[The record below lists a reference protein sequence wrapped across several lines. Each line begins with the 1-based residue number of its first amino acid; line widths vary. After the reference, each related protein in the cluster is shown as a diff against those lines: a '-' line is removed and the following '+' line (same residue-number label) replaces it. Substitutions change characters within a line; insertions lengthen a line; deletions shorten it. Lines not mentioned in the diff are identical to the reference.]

1 MCSSQLRKWLQNWWK
16 TFFHFRGGK
25 DLNKKWIYNVNSKSC
40 LPPKNCWWNFKFI
53 CVMNVNCSKKIFER
67 ATQFS
72 KQGLDRG
79 MENERW
85 LSGGLIWKKLS
96 FQSRLES
103 FFHINPP
110 LIIDEMRLQNSVQYH
125 STNFSGQDE
134 EGNIYKG
141 IVNFMIVTL
150 KQSIPVVIK
159 SYPETKMNRK

>member
-1 MCSSQLRKWLQNWWK
+1 
-16 TFFHFRGGK
+16 
-25 DLNKKWIYNVNSKSC
+25 
-40 LPPKNCWWNFKFI
+40 
-53 CVMNVNCSKKIFER
+53 MNVNCSKKIFER

-79 MENERW
+79 MENGRW
-85 LSGGLIWKKLS
+85 LSGGVFLK
-96 FQSRLES
+96 
-103 FFHINPP
+103 NPPP

>member
-16 TFFHFRGGK
+16 TFFHFCGGK

-79 MENERW
+79 MENGRW

-96 FQSRLES
+96 FQSRLKWK
-103 FFHINPP
+103 FFSYQPTTHYWPNAFAKFSAI
-110 LIIDEMRLQNSVQYH
+110 SQYE
-125 STNFSGQDE
+125 FFWSGW
-134 EGNIYKG
+134 GGKH
-141 IVNFMIVTL
+141 L
-150 KQSIPVVIK
+150 
-159 SYPETKMNRK
+159 

>member
-1 MCSSQLRKWLQNWWK
+1 
-16 TFFHFRGGK
+16 
-25 DLNKKWIYNVNSKSC
+25 
-40 LPPKNCWWNFKFI
+40 
-53 CVMNVNCSKKIFER
+53 MNVNCSKKIFER

-79 MENERW
+79 MENGRW
-85 LSGGLIWKKLS
+85 LSGGVVLKKN
-96 FQSRLES
+96 

>member
-16 TFFHFRGGK
+16 TFFHFCGGK

-79 MENERW
+79 MENGRW

-96 FQSRLES
+96 FQSRLKWK
-103 FFHINPP
+103 FFSYQPHHSLLTKCVCKIQCNITVRIF
-110 LIIDEMRLQNSVQYH
+110 LVRMRR
-125 STNFSGQDE
+125 
-134 EGNIYKG
+134 
-141 IVNFMIVTL
+141 
-150 KQSIPVVIK
+150 
-159 SYPETKMNRK
+159 ETFIRV

>member
-16 TFFHFRGGK
+16 TSFHFSGGK

-79 MENERW
+79 IENGRW
-85 LSGGLIWKKLS
+85 LSGGLIPQCTLWFWLFRSLYGFVQDIIGLS
-96 FQSRLES
+96 PDLVCWTIL
-103 FFHINPP
+103 H
-110 LIIDEMRLQNSVQYH
+110 LILKMWI
-125 STNFSGQDE
+125 FK
-134 EGNIYKG
+134 NI
-141 IVNFMIVTL
+141 
-150 KQSIPVVIK
+150 
-159 SYPETKMNRK
+159 KMLY

>member
-79 MENERW
+79 MENGRW
-85 LSGGLIWKKLS
+85 LSGGVFFKK
-96 FQSRLES
+96 
-103 FFHINPP
+103 
-110 LIIDEMRLQNSVQYH
+110 
-125 STNFSGQDE
+125 NFSGQDE